1 MSAPHYGMF
10 ASRSA
15 PVKFLVLRVTLQRKS
30 NKNCPTSK
38 DIWNKLHSVY
48 QSQGPARKAM
58 LLKTLILLKMKN
70 GEDMRD
76 HIRNFFDVVDKLEE
90 MELCIINDLLAI
102 LLLYSIP
109 DEYENFRIAIETQE
123 KLPQLEAL
131 KIKLLEEYEA
141 RKRNSKEN
149 VSDAMFISKNPG
161 RSSQPKK
168 SEESKTE
175 RFKFACHTCGKI
187 GHMAKDCRSK
197 LFKPK
202 NPKTK
207 PTESTRKA
215 EVVMKL
221 HVEHDKRWC
230 LDSGASSHM
239 CSEKAKFQE
248 MKTPK
253 VQTLNLAN
261 SCSTKIVGS
270 GTVQLSVEE
279 NLTVRLD
286 ETLYVPDLRSNLLS
300 VAKMTEHGFEIIF
313 RKNEAIVTNPD
324 TGENVIVARRDKDM
338 YYIDELSEESR
349 VSQISMSLQE
359 WHERFGHLNEKDL
372 KNIIR
377 KQKVDGIDIKAD
389 EALPV
394 CETCVK
400 GKQTR
405 KPFTRSV
412 SQSTELLELV
422 HTDVCGPM
430 RVNSLAGS
438 RYFVT
443 FIDDKSRWC
452 EVYFMKKKSE
462 VIEKF
467 KEYKC
472 LVEKKTERKIKTVRS
487 DNGTEYTSHY
497 LEDFLKQEG
506 IRHEL
511 TVEYT
516 PQQNGV
522 AERKNRSLVETARC
536 LMIQSGLSASF
547 WAEAIL
553 TANHIRNRCPSRSL
567 GGEIPFKMWTRR
579 TPIVSYFRKFG
590 TTAFALDK
598 TPGKGK
604 FDSRSKKCIFI
615 GYSVQS
621 KAYRLWD
628 PEARKV
634 IRSRDVTFTGRNQ
647 AENDFTD
654 FIDEEIFKKNP
665 ENVIE
670 FNVPE
675 TQKEDKQT
683 ETCDLEADGET
694 LVEEENAEEIPV
706 IMKRGL
712 GRPKKVLTGKRGRPR
727 KLFNMVEVNEE
738 EVEPEEEENHEN
750 EELHDVAGLI
760 EFGDPQTVSEA
771 LSSPEAA
778 DWKKAMN
785 AEYEALKRN
794 QTWIIVDRPQGK
806 KTVESRWVLRTKF
819 KKDGSVD
826 RRKARLVAKGFTQ
839 KPGIDFNETFAPV
852 ARLGS
857 IRLFMA
863 IAVELG
869 LQVHQLDFTSAYLN
883 GEIEEEVFMEVPS
896 DFYDILNERE
906 SRKFRG
912 NKVCLIRKALYG
924 LKQSGRQ
931 WYKKLDE
938 KLKQQ
943 KLKPLNSDPCVYINK
958 EDGNIVIVVIY
969 VDDLMV
975 ASDNPRK
982 LQRLKSELSK
992 SFEMKDLGPLS
1003 FCLGIEFTQDVKK
1016 QTITM
1021 SQSKYIKETL
1031 SRFNM
1036 ENCKGVTTPINPNE
1050 KLSKE
1055 MCPKTEEEKKAVEML
1070 PYQSLVGSLMYLA
1083 VSTRPDIAH
1092 AVSML
1097 SQFNANFGEQHWRAA
1112 KRVLRYLK
1120 NTENLG
1126 LMFKKSGQELVGY
1139 ADADWGAS
1147 IDDRRSYTGYVFN
1160 FANAAVSWESR
1171 KQRTVAMSSTEA
1183 EYMALSESTKEAIHL
1198 KQ

>member
-1 MSAPHYGMF
+1 MSYTSMKIDPLGKENFDTWKIQIEALLIKNDSWKYVNGTIPKPKEPPE
-10 ASRSA
+10 AVTTWESNDAKARSDLILTIC
-15 PVKFLVLRVTLQRKS
+15 PSELKQI
-30 NKNCPTSK
+30 KNCPTSK

-58 LLKTLILLKMKN
+58 LLKTLILLKM
-70 GEDMRD
+70 
-76 HIRNFFDVVDKLEE
+76 
-90 MELCIINDLLAI
+90 
-102 LLLYSIP
+102 
-109 DEYENFRIAIETQE
+109 
-123 KLPQLEAL
+123 
-131 KIKLLEEYEA
+131 
-141 RKRNSKEN
+141 
-149 VSDAMFISKNPG
+149 
-161 RSSQPKK
+161 
-168 SEESKTE
+168 
-175 RFKFACHTCGKI
+175 
-187 GHMAKDCRSK
+187 
-197 LFKPK
+197 
-202 NPKTK
+202 
-207 PTESTRKA
+207 
-215 EVVMKL
+215 
-221 HVEHDKRWC
+221 
-230 LDSGASSHM
+230 
-239 CSEKAKFQE
+239 
-248 MKTPK
+248 
-253 VQTLNLAN
+253 NLAN
-261 SCSTKIVGS
+261 SWSTKIVGS
-270 GTVQLSVEE
+270 GTVKLSVEE
-279 NLTVRLD
+279 HLTVRLD

-300 VAKMTEHGFEIIF
+300 VGKLTEHGYEVIF
-313 RKNEAIVTNPD
+313 RRNEAIVTNPD

-349 VSQISMSLQE
+349 VSQTRSQISVSLQE

-516 PQQNGV
+516 SQQNGV

-536 LMIQSGLSASF
+536 LMIQSGLSANF

-654 FIDEEIFKKNP
+654 FIDEEIFKKNL

-727 KLFNMVEVNEE
+727 KLFNMIEVNEE

-896 DFYDILNERE
+896 
-906 SRKFRG
+906 S
-912 NKVCLIRKALYG
+912 
-924 LKQSGRQ
+924 
-931 WYKKLDE
+931 
-938 KLKQQ
+938 
-943 KLKPLNSDPCVYINK
+943 
-958 EDGNIVIVVIY
+958 
-969 VDDLMV
+969 
-975 ASDNPRK
+975 
-982 LQRLKSELSK
+982 
-992 SFEMKDLGPLS
+992 
-1003 FCLGIEFTQDVKK
+1003 
-1016 QTITM
+1016 
-1021 SQSKYIKETL
+1021 
-1031 SRFNM
+1031 
-1036 ENCKGVTTPINPNE
+1036 TT
-1050 KLSKE
+1050 
-1055 MCPKTEEEKKAVEML
+1055 
-1070 PYQSLVGSLMYLA
+1070 Y
-1083 VSTRPDIAH
+1083 
-1092 AVSML
+1092 
-1097 SQFNANFGEQHWRAA
+1097 
-1112 KRVLRYLK
+1112 
-1120 NTENLG
+1120 
-1126 LMFKKSGQELVGY
+1126 
-1139 ADADWGAS
+1139 
-1147 IDDRRSYTGYVFN
+1147 
-1160 FANAAVSWESR
+1160 
-1171 KQRTVAMSSTEA
+1171 
-1183 EYMALSESTKEAIHL
+1183 
-1198 KQ
+1198 

>member
-1 MSAPHYGMF
+1 
-10 ASRSA
+10 
-15 PVKFLVLRVTLQRKS
+15 
-30 NKNCPTSK
+30 
-38 DIWNKLHSVY
+38 
-48 QSQGPARKAM
+48 
-58 LLKTLILLKMKN
+58 
-70 GEDMRD
+70 
-76 HIRNFFDVVDKLEE
+76 
-90 MELCIINDLLAI
+90 
-102 LLLYSIP
+102 
-109 DEYENFRIAIETQE
+109 
-123 KLPQLEAL
+123 
-131 KIKLLEEYEA
+131 
-141 RKRNSKEN
+141 
-149 VSDAMFISKNPG
+149 
-161 RSSQPKK
+161 
-168 SEESKTE
+168 
-175 RFKFACHTCGKI
+175 
-187 GHMAKDCRSK
+187 
-197 LFKPK
+197 
-202 NPKTK
+202 
-207 PTESTRKA
+207 
-215 EVVMKL
+215 MKL

-270 GTVQLSVEE
+270 GTVQLSMEE

-300 VAKMTEHGFEIIF
+300 VAKMTEHGFEVIF
-313 RKNEAIVTNPD
+313 TRNEAIVTNPD
-324 TGENVIVARRDKDM
+324 TGENLIVARRDKDM

-452 EVYFMKKKSE
+452 EVYFMKQKSE

-511 TVEYT
+511 TVEYR

-522 AERKNRSLVETARC
+522 AERKNRSLMETARC
-536 LMIQSGLSASF
+536 LMIQSALSASF

-579 TPIVSYFRKFG
+579 TLIVSYFRKFG

-694 LVEEENAEEIPV
+694 LVEEENGEEIPV

-712 GRPKKVLTGKRGRPR
+712 GRPKKVLTSKRGRPR
-727 KLFNMVEVNEE
+727 KLFNMVEVNEQ
-738 EVEPEEEENHEN
+738 EVESEEEENHEN

-760 EFGDPQTVSEA
+760 EFGEPQTVSEA

-896 DFYDILNERE
+896 DFYDILNEKE

-924 LKQSGRQ
+924 LKQSSGRQ

-1003 FCLGIEFTQDVKK
+1003 FCLGIELTQNVEK

-1021 SQSKYIKETL
+1021 SQSKYIKEN
-1031 SRFNM
+1031 RR
-1036 ENCKGVTTPINPNE
+1036 G
-1050 KLSKE
+1050 
-1055 MCPKTEEEKKAVEML
+1055 EE
-1070 PYQSLVGSLMYLA
+1070 
-1083 VSTRPDIAH
+1083 
-1092 AVSML
+1092 
-1097 SQFNANFGEQHWRAA
+1097 
-1112 KRVLRYLK
+1112 
-1120 NTENLG
+1120 
-1126 LMFKKSGQELVGY
+1126 
-1139 ADADWGAS
+1139 
-1147 IDDRRSYTGYVFN
+1147 
-1160 FANAAVSWESR
+1160 
-1171 KQRTVAMSSTEA
+1171 SS
-1183 EYMALSESTKEAIHL
+1183 
-1198 KQ
+1198 

>member
-1 MSAPHYGMF
+1 MKESACNLDHQPIYKNNSWKYVNGTIPKPKEPPE
-10 ASRSA
+10 AVTTWESNDAKARSDLILTIC
-15 PVKFLVLRVTLQRKS
+15 PSELKQI
-30 NKNCPTSK
+30 KNCPTSK

-48 QSQGPARKAM
+48 QSQGPARKAVF
-58 LLKTLILLKMKN
+58 LKTLILLKMKN
-70 GEDMRD
+70 GEDTRD
-76 HIRNFFDVVDKLEE
+76 HIGNFFDFVDKLEE
-90 MELCIINDLLAI
+90 MDLCIINDLLAI

-109 DEYENFRIAIETQE
+109 DEYEPFRIAIETQKKTFQMPCSLMKILVVGADGRVVEGRATLSRHHREVSRVQIPGRMGLPWMLCVVVFVLCRPE
-123 KLPQLEAL
+123 KG
-131 KIKLLEEYEA
+131 EEKGWAWVAGESTPEPRRTTKEKMRNQA
-141 RKRNSKEN
+141 DRKRYL
-149 VSDAMFISKNPG
+149 
-161 RSSQPKK
+161 
-168 SEESKTE
+168 
-175 RFKFACHTCGKI
+175 I
-187 GHMAKDCRSK
+187 G
-197 LFKPK
+197 L
-202 NPKTK
+202 
-207 PTESTRKA
+207 
-215 EVVMKL
+215 
-221 HVEHDKRWC
+221 
-230 LDSGASSHM
+230 LDSGASLHM

-248 MKTPK
+248 IKTPK

-261 SCSTKIVGS
+261 SWSTKIVGS
-270 GTVQLSVEE
+270 GTVRLSVEE

-300 VAKMTEHGFEIIF
+300 VAKMTEHGFEVIF
-313 RKNEAIVTNPD
+313 RRNEAIITNPD

-349 VSQISMSLQE
+349 GSQISRSLQE

-372 KNIIR
+372 KNIIC

-405 KPFTRSV
+405 KPFTR
-412 SQSTELLELV
+412 
-422 HTDVCGPM
+422 
-430 RVNSLAGS
+430 
-438 RYFVT
+438 YFVT
-443 FIDDKSRWC
+443 FIDDKSRCC

-467 KEYKC
+467 KEYKS
-472 LVEKKTERKIKTVRS
+472 LVEKKTEQKIKTVRS

-497 LEDFLKQEG
+497 LKDFLKQES

-522 AERKNRSLVETARC
+522 AERKNRSLEETARC
-536 LMIQSGLSASF
+536 LRIQSGFPASF

-567 GGEIPFKMWTRR
+567 G
-579 TPIVSYFRKFG
+579 
-590 TTAFALDK
+590 
-598 TPGKGK
+598 
-604 FDSRSKKCIFI
+604 
-615 GYSVQS
+615 
-621 KAYRLWD
+621 
-628 PEARKV
+628 EARKV
-634 IRSRDVTFTGRNQ
+634 IRSRDVTFTERNQ

-654 FIDEEIFKKNP
+654 FMDEEIFKKNP
-665 ENVIE
+665 E
-670 FNVPE
+670 NVPE

-683 ETCDLEADGET
+683 EICDLEEDGET
-694 LVEEENAEEIPV
+694 LVEEENGEEIPV

-712 GRPKKVLTGKRGRPR
+712 GRPKKV
-727 KLFNMVEVNEE
+727 NEHE
-738 EVEPEEEENHEN
+738 AELEEEENHEN

-760 EFGDPQTVSEA
+760 D
-771 LSSPEAA
+771 PEAA
-778 DWKKAMN
+778 AWKKAMN

-794 QTWIIVDRPQGK
+794 KTWIIVDRPQGK
-806 KTVESRWVLRTKF
+806 KTVESRWVLRTKL

-857 IRLFMA
+857 VRLFMT

-869 LQVHQLDFTSAYLN
+869 LQVNQLDFTSAYLN
-883 GEIEEEVFMEVPS
+883 GEIEEVFMEVPS
-896 DFYDILNERE
+896 EFYDILNEKE

-943 KLKPLNSDPCVYINK
+943 TPKPLNFDSCVYITQ

-975 ASDNPRK
+975 ASGNPRK

-992 SFEMKDLGPLS
+992 FFETKDL
-1003 FCLGIEFTQDVKK
+1003 
-1016 QTITM
+1016 
-1021 SQSKYIKETL
+1021 
-1031 SRFNM
+1031 
-1036 ENCKGVTTPINPNE
+1036 GVTTPINPKE

-1055 MCPKTEEEKKAVEML
+1055 MCPKTEEEKKAVEKL
-1070 PYQSLVGSLMYLA
+1070 RYQSLVGSLMYLLTA
-1083 VSTRPDIAH
+1083 CR
-1092 AVSML
+1092 
-1097 SQFNANFGEQHWRAA
+1097 F
-1112 KRVLRYLK
+1112 
-1120 NTENLG
+1120 
-1126 LMFKKSGQELVGY
+1126 
-1139 ADADWGAS
+1139 
-1147 IDDRRSYTGYVFN
+1147 
-1160 FANAAVSWESR
+1160 
-1171 KQRTVAMSSTEA
+1171 TEA
-1183 EYMALSESTKEAIHL
+1183 EYVALSKSRKEAIHL
-1198 KQ
+1198 RRFLSEILDQPSTTIIFNDNQGAGQLSKNHVFHNGTKHRYSSPLHTRSRGERRHQGGVPSHRSNASRCFDKGIVIAKAE

>member
-1 MSAPHYGMF
+1 
-10 ASRSA
+10 
-15 PVKFLVLRVTLQRKS
+15 
-30 NKNCPTSK
+30 
-38 DIWNKLHSVY
+38 
-48 QSQGPARKAM
+48 
-58 LLKTLILLKMKN
+58 
-70 GEDMRD
+70 
-76 HIRNFFDVVDKLEE
+76 
-90 MELCIINDLLAI
+90 
-102 LLLYSIP
+102 
-109 DEYENFRIAIETQE
+109 
-123 KLPQLEAL
+123 
-131 KIKLLEEYEA
+131 
-141 RKRNSKEN
+141 
-149 VSDAMFISKNPG
+149 
-161 RSSQPKK
+161 
-168 SEESKTE
+168 
-175 RFKFACHTCGKI
+175 
-187 GHMAKDCRSK
+187 
-197 LFKPK
+197 
-202 NPKTK
+202 
-207 PTESTRKA
+207 
-215 EVVMKL
+215 
-221 HVEHDKRWC
+221 
-230 LDSGASSHM
+230 
-239 CSEKAKFQE
+239 
-248 MKTPK
+248 
-253 VQTLNLAN
+253 
-261 SCSTKIVGS
+261 
-270 GTVQLSVEE
+270 VEE
-279 NLTVRLD
+279 HLTVRLD

-300 VAKMTEHGFEIIF
+300 VAKLTEHGFEVIF
-313 RKNEAIVTNPD
+313 RRNEAIVTNPD

-349 VSQISMSLQE
+349 VSRVSQTRSQISVSLQE

-647 AENDFTD
+647 AENDFTG

-675 TQKEDKQT
+675 TQKEDKQI

-694 LVEEENAEEIPV
+694 LVEEENGEEIPV

-727 KLFNMVEVNEE
+727 KLFNMIEVNEE

-760 EFGDPQTVSEA
+760 ESGDPQTVSEA

-992 SFEMKDLGPLS
+992 SFKMKDLGPLS

-1036 ENCKGVTTPINPNE
+1036 ENCKGCNNP
-1050 KLSKE
+1050 
-1055 MCPKTEEEKKAVEML
+1055 
-1070 PYQSLVGSLMYLA
+1070 
-1083 VSTRPDIAH
+1083 D
-1092 AVSML
+1092 
-1097 SQFNANFGEQHWRAA
+1097 
-1112 KRVLRYLK
+1112 
-1120 NTENLG
+1120 
-1126 LMFKKSGQELVGY
+1126 
-1139 ADADWGAS
+1139 
-1147 IDDRRSYTGYVFN
+1147 
-1160 FANAAVSWESR
+1160 
-1171 KQRTVAMSSTEA
+1171 
-1183 EYMALSESTKEAIHL
+1183 
-1198 KQ
+1198 

>member
-1 MSAPHYGMF
+1 MSYTSVKIEPLGKENFDTWKIQIEALLIKNDSWKYVNGTIPKPKEPPE
-10 ASRSA
+10 AVTTWESNDAKARSDLILTIC
-15 PVKFLVLRVTLQRKS
+15 PSELKQI
-30 NKNCPTSK
+30 KNCPTSK

-109 DEYENFRIAIETQE
+109 DEYETFRIAIEL
-123 KLPQLEAL
+123 KLKRNYLPQLEAL

-149 VSDAMFISKNPG
+149 VSDAMFINKNPG

-300 VAKMTEHGFEIIF
+300 VAKMTEHGFEVIF

-324 TGENVIVARRDKDM
+324 TGENLIVARRDKDM

-349 VSQISMSLQE
+349 VSQTRSQISVSLQE

-694 LVEEENAEEIPV
+694 LVEEENGEEIPV
-706 IMKRGL
+706 TMKRGL
-712 GRPKKVLTGKRGRPR
+712 GRPKKVLTSKRGRPR

-896 DFYDILNERE
+896 DFYDILNEKE

-931 WYKKLDE
+931 LYKKLDE

-1003 FCLGIEFTQDVKK
+1003 FCLGIELTQNVEK

-1021 SQSKYIKETL
+1021 SQSKYIKEN
-1031 SRFNM
+1031 RR
-1036 ENCKGVTTPINPNE
+1036 G
-1050 KLSKE
+1050 
-1055 MCPKTEEEKKAVEML
+1055 EE
-1070 PYQSLVGSLMYLA
+1070 
-1083 VSTRPDIAH
+1083 
-1092 AVSML
+1092 
-1097 SQFNANFGEQHWRAA
+1097 
-1112 KRVLRYLK
+1112 
-1120 NTENLG
+1120 
-1126 LMFKKSGQELVGY
+1126 
-1139 ADADWGAS
+1139 
-1147 IDDRRSYTGYVFN
+1147 
-1160 FANAAVSWESR
+1160 
-1171 KQRTVAMSSTEA
+1171 SS
-1183 EYMALSESTKEAIHL
+1183 
-1198 KQ
+1198 

>member
-1 MSAPHYGMF
+1 MSYTSMKIDPLGKENFDTWKIQIEALLIKNDSWKYVNGTIPKPKEPPE
-10 ASRSA
+10 AVTTWESNDAKARSDLILTIC
-15 PVKFLVLRVTLQRKS
+15 PSELKQI
-30 NKNCPTSK
+30 KNCPTSK

-58 LLKTLILLKMKN
+58 LLKTLILLKM
-70 GEDMRD
+70 
-76 HIRNFFDVVDKLEE
+76 
-90 MELCIINDLLAI
+90 
-102 LLLYSIP
+102 
-109 DEYENFRIAIETQE
+109 
-123 KLPQLEAL
+123 
-131 KIKLLEEYEA
+131 
-141 RKRNSKEN
+141 
-149 VSDAMFISKNPG
+149 
-161 RSSQPKK
+161 
-168 SEESKTE
+168 
-175 RFKFACHTCGKI
+175 
-187 GHMAKDCRSK
+187 
-197 LFKPK
+197 
-202 NPKTK
+202 
-207 PTESTRKA
+207 
-215 EVVMKL
+215 
-221 HVEHDKRWC
+221 
-230 LDSGASSHM
+230 
-239 CSEKAKFQE
+239 
-248 MKTPK
+248 
-253 VQTLNLAN
+253 NLAN
-261 SCSTKIVGS
+261 SWSTKIVGS
-270 GTVQLSVEE
+270 GTVKLSVEE
-279 NLTVRLD
+279 HLTVRLD

-300 VAKMTEHGFEIIF
+300 VGKLTEHGYEVIF
-313 RKNEAIVTNPD
+313 RRNEAIVTNPD

-349 VSQISMSLQE
+349 VSQTRSQISVSLQE

-516 PQQNGV
+516 SQQNGV
-522 AERKNRSLVETARC
+522 AERKNRSLLETARC
-536 LMIQSGLSASF
+536 LMIQSGLSANF

-654 FIDEEIFKKNP
+654 FIDEEIFKKNL

-727 KLFNMVEVNEE
+727 KLFNMIEVNEE

-896 DFYDILNERE
+896 
-906 SRKFRG
+906 S
-912 NKVCLIRKALYG
+912 
-924 LKQSGRQ
+924 
-931 WYKKLDE
+931 
-938 KLKQQ
+938 
-943 KLKPLNSDPCVYINK
+943 
-958 EDGNIVIVVIY
+958 
-969 VDDLMV
+969 
-975 ASDNPRK
+975 
-982 LQRLKSELSK
+982 
-992 SFEMKDLGPLS
+992 
-1003 FCLGIEFTQDVKK
+1003 
-1016 QTITM
+1016 
-1021 SQSKYIKETL
+1021 
-1031 SRFNM
+1031 
-1036 ENCKGVTTPINPNE
+1036 TT
-1050 KLSKE
+1050 
-1055 MCPKTEEEKKAVEML
+1055 
-1070 PYQSLVGSLMYLA
+1070 Y
-1083 VSTRPDIAH
+1083 
-1092 AVSML
+1092 
-1097 SQFNANFGEQHWRAA
+1097 
-1112 KRVLRYLK
+1112 
-1120 NTENLG
+1120 
-1126 LMFKKSGQELVGY
+1126 
-1139 ADADWGAS
+1139 
-1147 IDDRRSYTGYVFN
+1147 
-1160 FANAAVSWESR
+1160 
-1171 KQRTVAMSSTEA
+1171 
-1183 EYMALSESTKEAIHL
+1183 
-1198 KQ
+1198 

>member
-1 MSAPHYGMF
+1 
-10 ASRSA
+10 
-15 PVKFLVLRVTLQRKS
+15 
-30 NKNCPTSK
+30 
-38 DIWNKLHSVY
+38 
-48 QSQGPARKAM
+48 
-58 LLKTLILLKMKN
+58 
-70 GEDMRD
+70 
-76 HIRNFFDVVDKLEE
+76 
-90 MELCIINDLLAI
+90 
-102 LLLYSIP
+102 
-109 DEYENFRIAIETQE
+109 
-123 KLPQLEAL
+123 
-131 KIKLLEEYEA
+131 
-141 RKRNSKEN
+141 
-149 VSDAMFISKNPG
+149 
-161 RSSQPKK
+161 
-168 SEESKTE
+168 
-175 RFKFACHTCGKI
+175 
-187 GHMAKDCRSK
+187 
-197 LFKPK
+197 
-202 NPKTK
+202 
-207 PTESTRKA
+207 
-215 EVVMKL
+215 
-221 HVEHDKRWC
+221 
-230 LDSGASSHM
+230 
-239 CSEKAKFQE
+239 
-248 MKTPK
+248 
-253 VQTLNLAN
+253 
-261 SCSTKIVGS
+261 
-270 GTVQLSVEE
+270 
-279 NLTVRLD
+279 
-286 ETLYVPDLRSNLLS
+286 
-300 VAKMTEHGFEIIF
+300 
-313 RKNEAIVTNPD
+313 
-324 TGENVIVARRDKDM
+324 
-338 YYIDELSEESR
+338 
-349 VSQISMSLQE
+349 
-359 WHERFGHLNEKDL
+359 
-372 KNIIR
+372 
-377 KQKVDGIDIKAD
+377 
-389 EALPV
+389 
-394 CETCVK
+394 
-400 GKQTR
+400 
-405 KPFTRSV
+405 
-412 SQSTELLELV
+412 
-422 HTDVCGPM
+422 
-430 RVNSLAGS
+430 
-438 RYFVT
+438 
-443 FIDDKSRWC
+443 
-452 EVYFMKKKSE
+452 
-462 VIEKF
+462 
-467 KEYKC
+467 
-472 LVEKKTERKIKTVRS
+472 
-487 DNGTEYTSHY
+487 
-497 LEDFLKQEG
+497 
-506 IRHEL
+506 
-511 TVEYT
+511 
-516 PQQNGV
+516 
-522 AERKNRSLVETARC
+522 
-536 LMIQSGLSASF
+536 MIQSGLSASI

-579 TPIVSYFRKFG
+579 TPNVSYFRKFG

-621 KAYRLWD
+621 KAYRFWD

-683 ETCDLEADGET
+683 ETCDLEEDGET
-694 LVEEENAEEIPV
+694 LVEEENGEEIPV

-712 GRPKKVLTGKRGRPR
+712 GRPKKVLTGKRERPR
-727 KLFNMVEVNEE
+727 KLFNMIEVNEHE
-738 EVEPEEEENHEN
+738 AEPEEEETHEN

-794 QTWIIVDRPQGK
+794 KTWIIVDRPQGK
-806 KTVESRWVLRTKF
+806 KIVESRWVLRTKL

-826 RRKARLVAKGFTQ
+826 CSKVRLVTKGFTQ

-852 ARLGS
+852 AKLGS

-883 GEIEEEVFMEVPS
+883 GEIEEEVFMEIPS
-896 DFYDILNERE
+896 EFYDILNEKE

-1003 FCLGIEFTQDVKK
+1003 FCLGIEFTQDVEK

-1036 ENCKGVTTPINPNE
+1036 ENCKGVTTPINPND

-1055 MCPKTEEEKKAVEML
+1055 MCPKIKEGKKAVEKL
-1070 PYQSLVGSLMYLA
+1070 PYQSLIGSLIQLDQTSHTPRA
-1083 VSTRPDIAH
+1083 CSANSTQD
-1092 AVSML
+1092 L
-1097 SQFNANFGEQHWRAA
+1097 GNNTGE
-1112 KRVLRYLK
+1112 LR
-1120 NTENLG
+1120 N
-1126 LMFKKSGQELVGY
+1126 
-1139 ADADWGAS
+1139 
-1147 IDDRRSYTGYVFN
+1147 
-1160 FANAAVSWESR
+1160 
-1171 KQRTVAMSSTEA
+1171 
-1183 EYMALSESTKEAIHL
+1183 EYCGI
-1198 KQ
+1198 